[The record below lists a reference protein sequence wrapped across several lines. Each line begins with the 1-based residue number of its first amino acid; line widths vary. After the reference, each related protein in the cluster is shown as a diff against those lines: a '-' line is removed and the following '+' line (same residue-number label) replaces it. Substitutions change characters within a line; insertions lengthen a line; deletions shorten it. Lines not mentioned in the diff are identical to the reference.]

1 MSILKKIKEFFN
13 EPDPVDLI
21 EQRFYERLERL
32 KDMKA
37 NPEKYTDLKQSSDSS
52 KIPPVSLF

>member
-37 NPEKYTDLKQSSDSS
+37 NPEK
-52 KIPPVSLF
+52 